1 MARDKN
7 LLSDREFFSK
17 TAHIVEQV
25 RNCKINIT
33 YYEKQNM
40 IEEKISAMDAKE
52 NGGKHTYKLNVATPS
67 IKGIEKFT
75 AFNHEIGHI
84 LLETPIPEAREVI
97 EGWVLADEDQRK
109 KQGMYIYK
117 TKDGAMRKKTY
128 WDMYNILEDQRI
140 ESLMADIWLANKKR
154 FIRARTNRGK
164 LHTQCKDNPIDTILN
179 IRFCREDLAKNRKHF
194 NEFKQALEDV
204 ENTGR
209 LGGLLI
215 LARIKPLIDKFY
227 DDKAKT
233 EKRLLNLEKRAK
245 TPNTKGKHE
254 KAILK
259 QISNEHEEE
268 EYDGNDSKLN
278 NKPENKKDNV
288 SNLPELTKNPA
299 KLEEKIAESK
309 EVGKNTVQD
318 IKTALM
324 GEGSL
329 DAIATP
335 SYVSRIEREESEVEI
350 SKDVSSG
357 LKKIFRKIAE
367 MPKEKIGYDGDEIDM
382 DAYLEGKIRGY
393 DISNCFIDKKISN
406 GASVVISIDGSG
418 SMDGHRIETVRKL
431 VASLYDSVKD
441 VPNVEIKANIWSS
454 DGMGNCGITDIN
466 NKEDCKFISV
476 KNNGRCWLTPTHLA
490 VDYSARQVKR
500 MHGRRKL
507 VIFLTDGVPQYQN
520 NHRTM
525 KKDVMV
531 KMTRKALL
539 RLRRATPHIMV
550 IGIGTSS
557 HSAYYLNEIFG
568 KKRLMHVSN
577 IRDASE
583 TVVKKFKEL
592 VVRTMK

>member
-7 LLSDREFFSK
+7 LLSDKEFFSK
-17 TAHIVEQV
+17 TSHIVEQV
-25 RNCKINIT
+25 RDCKINIT
-33 YYEKQNM
+33 YYNEQNK

-67 IKGIEKFT
+67 VKGIEKFT

-117 TKDGAMRKKTY
+117 TKDGAMRKRTY
-128 WDMYNILEDQRI
+128 WDMYNILEDQRV
-140 ESLMADIWLANKKR
+140 ESLMANIWLANKKR

-179 IRFCREDLAKNRKHF
+179 IRFYREDLAKRRKHF
-194 NEFKQALEDV
+194 NEYKQALEDV

-227 DDKAKT
+227 DDKSKN
-233 EKRLLNLEKRAK
+233 EKRLLNLEKLAK
-245 TPNTKGKHE
+245 TPETKEKHE
-254 KAILK
+254 KSILK
-259 QISNEHEEE
+259 QVANEHEEE
-268 EYDGNDSKLN
+268 DYDGSDAKLN
-278 NKPENKKDNV
+278 SGEDCKKDDV
-288 SNLPELTKNPA
+288 SNLPELTKNPE
-299 KLEEKIAESK
+299 KLEKEIAQAK
-309 EVGKNTVQD
+309 DDGKKTVQD

-335 SYVSRIEREESEVEI
+335 SYVNRIEREEASVEI
-350 SKDVSSG
+350 SKEVSNG

-367 MPKEKIGYDGDEIDM
+367 MPKEKIGYDGDEIDIES
-382 DAYLEGKIRGY
+382 YLEGKIRGY
-393 DISNCFIDKKISN
+393 DISKCFIDKKISM
-406 GASVVISIDGSG
+406 GASIVISIDGSG
-418 SMDGHRIETVRKL
+418 SMDGTRIEAVRKL

-441 VPNVEIKANIWSS
+441 VPNIEIRANVWSS
-454 DGMGNCGITDIN
+454 DAIGNCGITDIN

-476 KNNGRCWLTPTHLA
+476 KNSSRCWLTPTHLA

-520 NHRTM
+520 NHHTM
-525 KKDVMV
+525 KRDVIV
-531 KMTRKALL
+531 KMTKKALL

-550 IGIGTSS
+550 IGIGTS
-557 HSAYYLNEIFG
+557 HYSAHYLREIFG
-568 KKRLMHVSN
+568 EKRLMHVRGIN
-577 IRDASE
+577 EASDV
-583 TVVKKFKEL
+583 VVKNFKEL

>member
-7 LLSDREFFSK
+7 LLSDKEFFSK

-25 RNCKINIT
+25 RNCRIDIT

-67 IKGIEKFT
+67 VKGIEKFT

-97 EGWVLADEDQRK
+97 EGWVLADNEQRK

-259 QISNEHEEE
+259 QVSNEHEEE

-278 NKPENKKDNV
+278 GKSENKKDDV

-299 KLEEKIAESK
+299 QLEKKITESK
-309 EVGKNTVQD
+309 EAGKNTVQD

-335 SYVSRIEREESEVEI
+335 SYVSRIEREESEVEV